1 MQTIPQYDFHRT
13 KYGEELLIDLVELAT
28 IKKYVA
34 RYPVHTLSYFD
45 ITFITEG
52 SGFFIVDD
60 QSYLVHPGDVV
71 FSKPHE
77 IRSWDKEHIRKGYAI
92 LFEEEF
98 LLTFFN
104 DPFFL
109 QHLRYY
115 QPQRTTASISLPPDR
130 LRITQLIGE
139 IQAEITHYQSK
150 DKHILRALLYEMLM
164 LLNRA
169 YDQAT
174 VSTSVLPNS
183 PNRHLNAF
191 FELVNTHF
199 PSHHTTTYY
208 ADKLC
213 ITPNYL
219 NEIVQ
224 KNTGTTAKSH
234 ILNRLMLEAKKLLT
248 YTDLSITEIASR
260 LNFESTS
267 YFIRLFRSQTH
278 YTPLQYRHLPKR

>member
-139 IQAEITHYQSK
+139 IQAEITHHQSK

-174 VSTSVLPNS
+174 VSTSALPNS

-278 YTPLQYRHLPKR
+278 YTPLQYRHLSKR